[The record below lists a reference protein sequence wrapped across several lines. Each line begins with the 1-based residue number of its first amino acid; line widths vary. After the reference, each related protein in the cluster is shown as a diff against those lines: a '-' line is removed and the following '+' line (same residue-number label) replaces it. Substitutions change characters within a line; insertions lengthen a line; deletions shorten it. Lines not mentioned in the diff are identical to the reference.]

1 MNIITF
7 RYDSIT
13 LWNEKMERLLRERD
27 EGAERMFHGWL
38 FKIATVIPNR
48 GRLIRDFSIEVH
60 FTCRRP
66 NEE

>member
-13 LWNEKMERLLRERD
+13 LWNEKMERLMRERD
-27 EGAERMFHGWL
+27 SGAERMFHGWL
-38 FKIATVIPNR
+38 FKIASVNTSPNR
-48 GRLIRDFSIEVH
+48 LDRDYTITVH

-66 NEE
+66 NEK